1 MPIQFFSKQQLES
14 MPKLNSSII
23 SSEDRFSLYRDYSEF
38 SLEYVMYENEAVPM
52 LVHIFPY
59 ENSFMVES
67 YCFNSKHIYDSN
79 EGLVSNTLF
88 NYCIGM
94 NNVLWNQMPTNNSE
108 AFTLRKFVNTV
119 KDFMDEKIMEYIFP
133 GFSIRKFRELCD
145 RTKEKD
151 MFGTACLK
159 IGFSRA
165 IIDSD
170 DENERLYIV
179 QTEDLRVMVVNNI
192 PVPEEDPVRYD
203 IIDFIDNS
211 RNRNF
216 KDVMDIIYY
225 PILFDSS
232 QRVVDF
238 EYNPE

>member
-1 MPIQFFSKQQLES
+1 
-14 MPKLNSSII
+14 MPK
-23 SSEDRFSLYRDYSEF
+23 
-38 SLEYVMYENEAVPM
+38 
-52 LVHIFPY
+52 
-59 ENSFMVES
+59 
-67 YCFNSKHIYDSN
+67 
-79 EGLVSNTLF
+79 
-88 NYCIGM
+88 
-94 NNVLWNQMPTNNSE
+94 NNSE
-108 AFTLRKFVNTV
+108 AFTLRKFV
-119 KDFMDEKIMEYIFP
+119 
-133 GFSIRKFRELCD
+133 
-145 RTKEKD
+145 TKEKD

-216 KDVMDIIYY
+216 KDVMDIIDY

>member
-119 KDFMDEKIMEYIFP
+119 KD
-133 GFSIRKFRELCD
+133 
-145 RTKEKD
+145 